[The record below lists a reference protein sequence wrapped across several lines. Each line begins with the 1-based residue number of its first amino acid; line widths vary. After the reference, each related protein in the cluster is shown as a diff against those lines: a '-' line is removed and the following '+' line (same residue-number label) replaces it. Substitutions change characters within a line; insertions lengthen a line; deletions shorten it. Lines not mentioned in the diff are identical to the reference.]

1 MSVYACLYVVSTHG
15 SKTRFVSLAFIGRFV
30 RVFRP
35 RRESDRVS
43 STNRSRY
50 VRITANFCSFHAT
63 AEHRE
68 WRTEENCFDASTI
81 KVANVPLGTWYP
93 VDRSRCSDSLLSR
106 GHTSVVSLPHI
117 YTHAR
122 ARVLSKLCSSLC
134 HFPPCL
140 RAISK
145 PANAL

>member
-1 MSVYACLYVVSTHG
+1 MCVVASTYG
-15 SKTRFVSLAFIGRFV
+15 SKTRLLFV

-35 RRESDRVS
+35 TRESDRVS
-43 STNRSRY
+43 WANRSRY

-63 AEHRE
+63 AEHGE

-106 GHTSVVSLPHI
+106 GHTSVVPLPH
-117 YTHAR
+117 THTHTTRAR
-122 ARVLSKLCSSLC
+122 APSSRNFCSSLC